1 MPRARMNLYTIV
13 FMMVDIISHR
23 VGFVLVKTVLA
34 RHRFSIPAG
43 PLVFVT
49 FRTGLNGIKN
59 AQPVYISTELAM
71 LRCPGL
77 RQVAIGASLGTERM
91 LLTWIGTAGPRKRQ

>member
-1 MPRARMNLYTIV
+1 MQTHAIRMPRARMNLYTIV

-49 FRTGLNGIKN
+49 FRTELNGIKN
-59 AQPVYISTELAM
+59 AQPDT
-71 LRCPGL
+71 
-77 RQVAIGASLGTERM
+77 ASLHFDRTGHASMPRAA
-91 LLTWIGTAGPRKRQ
+91 AGCYWG